1 MPHRNRNARFQTSLT
16 DARGRHSELKPHFL
30 RVRGPGQVPAGCSSK
45 KHKQSEVQLGSL
57 KGIKCTCVLDDD
69 DGVVSDPSA
78 PTDIRFSGTMVLR
91 LTCNQDCVS
100 SILTGS
106 SNRGYHPFLLVKNK
120 RMGLMGQKSQW
131 GDASFANLRRRVRS
145 PCGPPARNCVKRVSG
160 RISN

>member
-1 MPHRNRNARFQTSLT
+1 MGSNPTSGTNLGSTNGKCSSLLNCGFSVRAAVEVPHRNRNARFQTCPT
-16 DARGRHSELKPHFL
+16 DARGRHSELKPHFF
-30 RVRGPGQVPAGCSSK
+30 RVRGPGRIPAGLC
-45 KHKQSEVQLGSL
+45 
-57 KGIKCTCVLDDD
+57 
-69 DGVVSDPSA
+69 
-78 PTDIRFSGTMVLR
+78 FSGTTVLR

-120 RMGLMGQKSQW
+120 RVGSMGQKSQW

-145 PCGPPARNCVKRVSG
+145 PRGPPARNCVKRVLG